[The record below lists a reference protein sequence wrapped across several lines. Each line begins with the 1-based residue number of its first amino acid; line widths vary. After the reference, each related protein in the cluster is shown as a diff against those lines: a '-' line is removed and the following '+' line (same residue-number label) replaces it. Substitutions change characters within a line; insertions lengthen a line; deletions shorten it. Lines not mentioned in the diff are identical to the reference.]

1 LSGRGL
7 CDELI
12 TRPEESYRLWCVVMC
27 DLETPRI
34 GAPYIYIY
42 DISSLRVN
50 FYYRINFCLCQLA
63 THNAMKTGGKAEV
76 QLHAFL
82 TSTPDLS
89 SGQLQYFVH
98 KPPHFPLEMG
108 GAPEIVW

>member
-1 LSGRGL
+1 
-7 CDELI
+7 
-12 TRPEESYRLWCVVMC
+12 
-27 DLETPRI
+27 
-34 GAPYIYIY
+34 
-42 DISSLRVN
+42 
-50 FYYRINFCLCQLA
+50 
-63 THNAMKTGGKAEV
+63 MKTGGKAEV